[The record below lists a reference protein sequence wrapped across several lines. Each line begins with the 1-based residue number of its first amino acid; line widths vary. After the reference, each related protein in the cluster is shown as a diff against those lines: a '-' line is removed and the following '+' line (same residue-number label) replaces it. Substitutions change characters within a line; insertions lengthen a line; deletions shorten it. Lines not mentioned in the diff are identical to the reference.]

1 MPQFAY
7 QGRNARGELVK
18 GVLEGASSGAVAD
31 QLFSTG
37 ITPVHIN
44 EAAGAAAPAAGGAAK
59 RREIRFGEPKVEL
72 ADLMLFSRQMHTL
85 LKSGVPI
92 IRALAGLQESSQNP
106 TLAKVVGEVREGLES
121 GRELSFSMR
130 AHPKVF
136 SSFMVNMVRVGE
148 MTGRLDEVF
157 LRLYDFFAFE
167 KKMRDDIRAALR
179 YPMFVMIALAAAMFI
194 VNIFV
199 IPAFAKMFASFKT
212 ELPLMT
218 RVLIAT
224 SDAFV
229 AYWWLMLIGIVAAV
243 VGFRLYTAAPKGR
256 YAWDWLKLKLPVV
269 GSLIHKAT
277 LARFSRS
284 FAISGK
290 SGVPIVQGLAM
301 VAEVVDNAFLE
312 SRILQMR
319 DGIERGESI
328 LRTAVATG
336 VFDPVVLQMVA
347 VGEETGEID
356 DLMGEIADMYEREVT
371 IEVEG
376 LTAKIEPILL
386 VFMGVLVLVLALGVF
401 LPMWD
406 MASAARGGS
415 GGGSGAR

>member
-1 MPQFAY
+1 MSQFAY
-7 QGRNARGELVK
+7 QGRNSRGELVK
-18 GVLEGASSGAVAD
+18 GVVEAASSSAVAD

-37 ITPVHIN
+37 ITPVHIDQ
-44 EAAGAAAPAAGGAAK
+44 AGAAASQAPRK
-59 RREIRFGEPKVEL
+59 LEIRFGEPGVEL
-72 ADLMLFSRQMHTL
+72 ADLMMLSRQLHTL

-92 IRALAGLQESSQNP
+92 IRSLVGLQESTQNP
-106 TLAKVVGEVREGLES
+106 TLAAGLAEVRQGLES
-121 GRELSFSMR
+121 GRELSLSLR

-136 SSFMVNMVRVGE
+136 PRFMVNMVRVGE

-157 LRLYDFFAFE
+157 LRLYEFFAFE
-167 KKMRDDIRAALR
+167 KKIREDIRAALR
-179 YPMFVMIALAAAMFI
+179 YPAIVIGALAVAMFI
-194 VNIFV
+194 VNLFV
-199 IPAFAKMFASFKT
+199 IPAFAKMFMSFKAQ
-212 ELPLMT
+212 LPLMT

-229 AYWWLMLIGIVAAV
+229 GYWPLMVAVLVAAAI
-243 VGFRLYTAAPKGR
+243 GFRLYSGTPKGR
-256 YAWDWLKLKLPVV
+256 YRWGWLKLNLPVV
-269 GSLIHKAT
+269 GPLVHKAT

-284 FAISGK
+284 FALAGK
-290 SGVPIVQGLAM
+290 SGVPIVQALAL

-312 SRILQMR
+312 ARILQMR

-356 DLMGEIADMYEREVT
+356 SLMAEMADMYEREVT

-376 LTAKIEPILL
+376 LTAKLEPVLL
-386 VFMGVLVLVLALGVF
+386 VLVGVLVLILALGVF

-406 MASAARGGS
+406 LAAAARGG
-415 GGGSGAR
+415 GGAR

>member
-1 MPQFAY
+1 VPQFAY

-44 EAAGAAAPAAGGAAK
+44 EAAGAAAPAAGGGAAK

-106 TLAKVVGEVREGLES
+106 TLAKVVGEVRDGLES
-121 GRELSFSMR
+121 GRELSLCMR

-167 KKMRDDIRAALR
+167 KKMSDDIRAALR
-179 YPMFVMIALAAAMFI
+179 YPMFVLIALAAAMVI

-199 IPAFAKMFASFKT
+199 VPAFAKMFASFKT

-218 RVLIAT
+218 RILMGT

-229 AYWWLMLIGIVAAV
+229 SYWPLMLVALVAAI
-243 VGFRLYTAAPKGR
+243 VGFRLYIASPKGR
-256 YAWDWLKLKLPVV
+256 YSWDWLKLKLPVV
-269 GSLIHKAT
+269 GGLIHKAT

-406 MASAARGGS
+406 MASAARGG
-415 GGGSGAR
+415 GGAR

>member
-106 TLAKVVGEVREGLES
+106 TLAKVVGEVRDGLES

-167 KKMRDDIRAALR
+167 KKMSDDIRAALR

-406 MASAARGGS
+406 MASAARGG
-415 GGGSGAR
+415 GGAR

>member
-1 MPQFAY
+1 VPQFAY
-7 QGRNARGELVK
+7 QGRNSRGELVK

-37 ITPVHIN
+37 ITPVHID
-44 EAAGAAAPAAGGAAK
+44 ETAGAGAAAAGAG
-59 RREIRFGEPKVEL
+59 RRLEIRFGEPKVEL

-106 TLAKVVGEVREGLES
+106 ALARVVGEVREGLES

-136 SSFMVNMVRVGE
+136 SGFMVNMVRVGE
-148 MTGRLDEVF
+148 MTGRLDDVF
-157 LRLYDFFAFE
+157 LRLYEFFAFE
-167 KKMRDDIRAALR
+167 KKMREDIRAALR
-179 YPMFVMIALAAAMFI
+179 YPMIVIGALAVAMFI
-194 VNIFV
+194 INIFV
-199 IPAFAKMFASFKT
+199 IPAFAKMFASFKAQ
-212 ELPLMT
+212 LPLMT

-224 SDAFV
+224 SETFV
-229 AYWWLMLIGIVAAV
+229 AWWWLMLIGIVVAAL
-243 VGFRLYTAAPKGR
+243 GFRLYTQTPKGR
-256 YAWDWLKLKLPVV
+256 YGWDWLKLRLPVV
-269 GSLIHKAT
+269 GGLVHKAT

-284 FAISGK
+284 FALAGK
-290 SGVPIVQGLAM
+290 SGVPIVQGLAL
-301 VAEVVDNAFLE
+301 VAEVVDNAYLE

-356 DLMGEIADMYEREVT
+356 DLMAEIADMYEREVT

-376 LTAKIEPILL
+376 LTAKLEPILL
-386 VFMGVLVLVLALGVF
+386 VFVGILVLILALGVF

-406 MASAARGGS
+406 MASAARGG
-415 GGGSGAR
+415 GGAR

>member
-44 EAAGAAAPAAGGAAK
+44 EAAGAAAPAAAAGGAAK

-106 TLAKVVGEVREGLES
+106 TLAKVVGEVRDGLES

-167 KKMRDDIRAALR
+167 KKMSDDIRAALR

-229 AYWWLMLIGIVAAV
+229 AYWWLMLIGLVAAV

-269 GSLIHKAT
+269 GGLIHKAT

-406 MASAARGGS
+406 MASAARGG
-415 GGGSGAR
+415 GGAR

>member
-1 MPQFAY
+1 MAQFAY
-7 QGRNARGELVK
+7 QGRNARGELVR

-37 ITPVHIN
+37 ITPVHID
-44 EAAGAAAPAAGGAAK
+44 EAQPGAAAPRPGGLQLS
-59 RREIRFGEPKVEL
+59 FGEPRVEL
-72 ADLMLFSRQMHTL
+72 ADLMLLSRQMHTL

-92 IRALAGLQESSQNP
+92 IRALAGLHETAQNP
-106 TLAKVVGEVREGLES
+106 TLARVVGEVRESLES
-121 GRELSFSMR
+121 GRELSASLR

-136 SSFMVNMVRVGE
+136 PAFMVSMVRVGE
-148 MTGRLDEVF
+148 LTGRLDEVF
-157 LRLYDFFAFE
+157 LRLYEFFAFE
-167 KKMRDDIRAALR
+167 KKMREDIRAALR
-179 YPMFVMIALAAAMFI
+179 YPTIVIGALAVAMFI

-199 IPAFAKMFASFKT
+199 IPAFAKMFASFRA

-218 RVLIAT
+218 RLLIAV

-229 AYWWLMLIGIVAAV
+229 AWWPLMIAGLVGAAL
-243 VGFRLYTAAPKGR
+243 GLRFYLGTGRGR
-256 YAWDWLKLKLPVV
+256 YAWDWLKLRLPVIGPLV
-269 GSLIHKAT
+269 HKAT

-284 FAISGK
+284 FALAGR
-290 SGVPIVQGLAM
+290 SGVPIVQALAL

-312 SRILQMR
+312 ARILQMR

-328 LRTAVATG
+328 LRTAVAAG

-356 DLMGEIADMYEREVT
+356 ALMGEIADMYEREVS

-376 LTAKIEPILL
+376 LTAKLEPVLL
-386 VFMGVLVLVLALGVF
+386 VLMGVLVLILALGVF

-406 MASAARGGS
+406 MAAAARGG
-415 GGGSGAR
+415 GGGAGGAR